1 MHNFQHSTMAFAS
14 ICQSIQLVH
23 DIATKGHADNRLIE
37 QALQSILITE
47 PENIYDILGHASC
60 LNIGYRTIIEQL
72 DQKHQNSNTMRY
84 VLGVLMLERK
94 LTKQSQAMQNLAHRL
109 QDIERQRQHFKL
121 TDPQI
126 LANLACIYSDIISP
140 LGPKI
145 MITGRPDNINNPH
158 NQYKIRALLLA
169 TIRAAVLWRQLGGKR
184 RHLIFN
190 RRHIVEQ
197 AQRYL

>member
-1 MHNFQHSTMAFAS
+1 MHNFQESTMAFAG
-14 ICQSIQLVH
+14 ICQSIHLLH
-23 DIATKGHADNRLIE
+23 DIAIKGHADNALIE
-37 QALQSILITE
+37 QSLQSILITD
-47 PENIYDILGHASC
+47 PEHIHDILGHASH

-72 DQKHQNSNTMRY
+72 DQKHQNPNTMRY

-94 LTKQSQAMQNLAHRL
+94 LAKQPQTMKNLAHRL
-109 QDIERQRQHFKL
+109 QDIERQRQHFQL

-126 LANLACIYSDIISP
+126 LANLASIYSDIISP

-145 MITGRPDNINNPH
+145 MINGRPEHINNTH

-169 TIRAAVLWRQLGGKR
+169 TVRAAVLWRQLGGKR

-190 RRHIVEQ
+190 RRNIVQQ